1 MAMPIIKIAIDEGHS
16 GAKWPSNLHFRLPLP
31 ATNPADILSLLRLT
45 ARTMTLCELRQ
56 RFARREETER
66 LLLINSSFMV
76 DLGLSL
82 EDKLRRCL
90 SD

>member
-1 MAMPIIKIAIDEGHS
+1 MAMPIIKMAIDEGRS
-16 GAKWPSNLHFRLPLP
+16 GAKCPSNLHFRLPLP

-45 ARTMTLCELRQ
+45 ARTVTLCELRQ

-66 LLLINSSFMV
+66 LLLINSPFMV
-76 DLGLSL
+76 DLGVSF
-82 EDKLRRCL
+82 EDKLRRYL